1 MFDVTMK
8 KPLTK
13 RHIIAF
19 ELPEDTKK
27 MLEAT
32 ANECGISTGKLIRFI
47 INEGYSVA
55 AEKLTILSAKPQ

>member
-1 MFDVTMK
+1 MFDVTMN
-8 KPLTK
+8 KPINK

-19 ELPEDTKK
+19 ELPEETKK
-27 MLEAT
+27 MLVDT
-32 ANECGISTGKLIRFI
+32 ANRCGISTGKLIRFI